1 MSLGLI
7 GKKIGMSRVFF
18 DDGKIVPV
26 TIIKIDDNLKITQI
40 KIKDTNDIYNA
51 IQITSGTK
59 KIKNVSK
66 PLRGHYNKAK
76 VQPGIGLWE
85 FRTNK
90 EEVNNRKLGEI
101 VSIDIFN
108 KGQKLDIKGISK
120 GKGFSGVIKRHN
132 FNSQRATHGN
142 SLSHNAPGSIGQCQT
157 PGRVFKGKKMAGR
170 MGNKNTTIKNLE
182 VININK
188 EKNLLLI
195 KGSVPGYNGRIV
207 ILNVSSKK

>member
-76 VQPGIGLWE
+76 VKPGIGLWE

-90 EEVNNRKLGEI
+90 EEVKNRKLGEI

-207 ILNVSSKK
+207 ILNASSKK

>member
-90 EEVNNRKLGEI
+90 EEVNNRKLGEL